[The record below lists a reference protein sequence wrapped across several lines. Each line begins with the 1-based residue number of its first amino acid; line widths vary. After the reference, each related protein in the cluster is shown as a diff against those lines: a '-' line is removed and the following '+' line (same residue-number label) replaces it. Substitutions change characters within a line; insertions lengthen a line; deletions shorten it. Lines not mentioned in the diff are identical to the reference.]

1 MDSRQQNKEVEY
13 RSKMALHGCYVDWKT
28 TPISETPQAIAT
40 DPVKLATFGW
50 WRNVEPRDIRG
61 RQIIPFGRDAM
72 EVKRDVRRHARD
84 GKEEEQQSIS
94 PHVKDADPYA
104 ELLPEDGDNL
114 WKWVD
119 DLAIKVNCN
128 GSAAPWYQALRSYC
142 HKFDQVTLAREA
154 DQAMLSRFLKE
165 ICGGQQ

>member
-72 EVKRDVRRHARD
+72 EVKRDVRL
-84 GKEEEQQSIS
+84 GNIT
-94 PHVKDADPYA
+94 A
-104 ELLPEDGDNL
+104 E
-114 WKWVD
+114 V
-119 DLAIKVNCN
+119 
-128 GSAAPWYQALRSYC
+128 AAEVYG
-142 HKFDQVTLAREA
+142 VT
-154 DQAMLSRFLKE
+154 
-165 ICGGQQ
+165 